1 MCFVEALCANEV
13 FTFEEPR
20 FLTKDFGTDV
30 SSESII
36 YGVPNNGSD
45 GEEEDESERV
55 QSPESGDGTGS
66 KEEGVSGEEG
76 GNDEAGFAE
85 DNEEEEGV
93 RPGTI
98 GGNDALKVDV
108 KIKEEVKELRH
119 GGGGTVVKC
128 LHGEVYTQ
136 RVHCYP

>member
-36 YGVPNNGSD
+36 YGVPDDGSD

-93 RPGTI
+93 RPKTVGCD
-98 GGNDALKVDV
+98 DALEMNIN
-108 KIKEEVKELRH
+108 IKKEVEE
-119 GGGGTVVKC
+119 
-128 LHGEVYTQ
+128 LHHVNCGQ
-136 RVHCYP
+136 W